1 MMLGFLNPIDV
12 VRLGFRA
19 LRFAAAS
26 LKESLD
32 KFFANE
38 G

>member
-19 LRFAAAS
+19 LRFAASFPERIA
-26 LKESLD
+26 
-32 KFFANE
+32 
-38 G
+38 